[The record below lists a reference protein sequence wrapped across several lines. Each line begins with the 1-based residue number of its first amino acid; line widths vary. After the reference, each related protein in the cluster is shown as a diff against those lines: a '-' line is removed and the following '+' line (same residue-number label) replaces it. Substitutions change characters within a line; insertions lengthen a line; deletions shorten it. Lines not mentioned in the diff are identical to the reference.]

1 MRLDTAVTQ
10 LQQQPDGT
18 IRVTAAPAATVLADS
33 DTSVSS
39 TVYIADRVI
48 VTVPLALL
56 QRNVISFTPPL
67 SAVKQRA
74 INGLGAG
81 ECAKVVLTFKEA
93 FWPQEMSF
101 LFTARPS
108 QVVWRPSEGHSGA
121 GAENST
127 TITAFFAG
135 RDCKRLAGASEADA
149 VSSVLK
155 DLDAMFGRENL
166 ADELVQGH
174 YQDWSADPWAGMAYS
189 FTSLGSRGMR
199 KDLRVDE
206 WGGSLLFAGEAT
218 SGGGLGAG

>member
-101 LFTARPS
+101 SLPPMAHEPHPRTYRHPS
-108 QVVWRPSEGHSGA
+108 AVAQWAHSPA
-121 GAENST
+121 HTSHVAATPLEY
-127 TITAFFAG
+127 
-135 RDCKRLAGASEADA
+135 LPASGQA
-149 VSSVLK
+149 
-155 DLDAMFGRENL
+155 
-166 ADELVQGH
+166 
-174 YQDWSADPWAGMAYS
+174 
-189 FTSLGSRGMR
+189 SRWCHPPAACR
-199 KDLRVDE
+199 
-206 WGGSLLFAGEAT
+206 WI
-218 SGGGLGAG
+218 